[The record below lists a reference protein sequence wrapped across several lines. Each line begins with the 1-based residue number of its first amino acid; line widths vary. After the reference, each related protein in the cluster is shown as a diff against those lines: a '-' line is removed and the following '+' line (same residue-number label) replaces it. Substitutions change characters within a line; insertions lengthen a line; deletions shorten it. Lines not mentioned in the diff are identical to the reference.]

1 MRENDRRLRAIER
14 GRSERPD
21 RLPIT
26 ALLALALAGFV
37 TILTEALP
45 AGLLPQIGVGLAVSE
60 SLAGQLVT
68 LYAIGS
74 LVAAIP
80 LMAATQGVRRRPLLL
95 AAIAGFAIA
104 NMVTTVSMSY
114 ALTLVARFLAGVAAG
129 LLWALLAGY
138 AARMVPQHQKGRA
151 IAIAMVGTPLALSLG
166 VPAGTFLGTL
176 MGWRACFAVM
186 SLLAL
191 ILIVWVRL
199 KVPDFAGQATGQRLS
214 LRHVFTLPGI
224 RSILFVVLAFVLAHN
239 ILYTYIAPFLATA
252 GMAER
257 TDLVLLVFGIASLIG
272 IGIIG
277 VLIDRHLRALT
288 LASTILFGCAALAL
302 GVAVDAPAAVY
313 GAVGAWGVAF
323 GGAATLFQ
331 TALANAA
338 GQAADVAQS
347 MLVTAWNM
355 AIAGGG
361 AVGGVLLDRLGAGA
375 FPPALL
381 ALLVATVLVA
391 WVARGHG
398 FPARSNEPVPCRDGV
413 PRQAWGP

>member
-1 MRENDRRLRAIER
+1 MSTSEMSNLDRE
-14 GRSERPD
+14 RSETEQSD

-45 AGLLPQIGVGLAVSE
+45 AGLLPQIGAGLEVSE

-95 AAIAGFAIA
+95 AAIVGFAIA
-104 NMVTTVSMSY
+104 NTITTLSTSY
-114 ALTLVARFLAGVAAG
+114 ILTMMARFLAGVAAG

-138 AARMVPQHQKGRA
+138 AARMVPEHLKGRA

-176 MGWRACFAVM
+176 MGWRACFGIM
-186 SLLAL
+186 TLMAL
-191 ILIVWVRL
+191 ILIVWVHI
-199 KVPDFAGQATGQRLS
+199 KVPDFAGQSVGKRLT
-214 LRHVFTLPGI
+214 LRQVFTLPGI
-224 RSILFVVLAFVLAHN
+224 RPVLFVVLAFVLAHN
-239 ILYTYIAPFLATA
+239 ILYTYIAPFLADA
-252 GMAER
+252 NLAER
-257 TDLVLLVFGIASLIG
+257 TDLVLLVFGIAALVG
-272 IGIIG
+272 IWVIG
-277 VLIDRHLRALT
+277 VLIDRYLRVMT
-288 LASTILFGCAALAL
+288 LASTSLFGVAALML
-302 GVAVDAPAAVY
+302 GIAGDMPVAIYV
-313 GAVGAWGVAF
+313 AVGAWGLAF

-331 TALANAA
+331 TALAKAA
-338 GQAADVAQS
+338 GEAADVAQS
-347 MLVTAWNM
+347 MLVTVWNL

-361 AVGGVLLDRLGAGA
+361 VIGGVLLDRFGAGA

-381 ALLVATVLVA
+381 VLLTATLLAVWA
-391 WVARGHG
+391 ARKHG
-398 FPARSNEPVPCRDGV
+398 FPVS
-413 PRQAWGP
+413 